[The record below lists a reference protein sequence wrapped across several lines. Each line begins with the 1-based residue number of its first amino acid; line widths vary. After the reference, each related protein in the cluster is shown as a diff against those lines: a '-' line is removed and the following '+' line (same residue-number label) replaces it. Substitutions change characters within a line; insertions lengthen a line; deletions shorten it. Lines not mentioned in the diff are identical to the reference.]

1 MKISTTHSFKGW
13 ELENIVLI
21 IDSEDG
27 NTTDELIYTAFT
39 RAKENLIIFNRGNW
53 KIDKFFNEKVEYTP
67 I

>member
-21 IDSEDG
+21 IDSDDG

-39 RAKENLIIFNRGNW
+39 RAKENLIIFNRGNR